1 MHTISLLGTGR
12 APRLLHA
19 MFNSALSR
27 VGQALRPST
36 GHGSL
41 DHLDDKVLADIGLT
55 RAAFYAD
62 TLALPLP
69 GTVH

>member
-1 MHTISLLGTGR
+1 MHTLSPVRTGR

-19 MFNSALSR
+19 MLDSALSR
-27 VGQALRPST
+27 VGQVLRPST
-36 GHGSL
+36 GLRSL
-41 DHLDDKVLADIGLT
+41 DDLDDRALADIGLS

-62 TLALPLP
+62 TLTPSLS